1 MLKYW
6 VIIRHGVIDNSKDY
20 MIQGNINSNR
30 LLKTKVIVI
39 VIDSQVTVLAIVI
52 YNLKVEVIV
61 IVNCNWP
68 QRWGNSNNWN

>member
-1 MLKYW
+1 
-6 VIIRHGVIDNSKDY
+6 

-61 IVNCNWP
+61 IVNCN
-68 QRWGNSNNWN
+68 